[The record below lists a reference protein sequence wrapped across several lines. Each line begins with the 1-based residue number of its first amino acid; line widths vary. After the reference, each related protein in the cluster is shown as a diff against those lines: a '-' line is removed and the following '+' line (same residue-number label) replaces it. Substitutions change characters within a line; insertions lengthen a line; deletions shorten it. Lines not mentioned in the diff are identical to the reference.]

1 MRLPLR
7 LLGRRLPR
15 TRGRLLVT
23 GIEGS
28 LSIRRDRWGI
38 PHVDAGSGDDAWYGL
53 GFCHAQ
59 DRPFQLELMLRIGR
73 GTLAALVGSGGLAAD
88 RMSRRL
94 GFRRVAEAQ
103 LGRLAPDVRQA
114 ISAYVRGINRGLEAG
129 LPRRPHE
136 FVLLRSRPSSWDELD
151 VLAFAGLQAFS
162 LSANWDVELARLR
175 ILATDGAEALRALDP
190 RPPEELPVIVPV
202 AAAAGPALDRLV
214 DDLAAFAAAA
224 PSAGGS
230 NNWAI
235 SGARTASG
243 LPLLANDPHLAPRL
257 PAPWYLAHLRC
268 DGWEVAGAS
277 FVGAPALPVAFNG
290 KVAWGITAGL
300 TDSVDLFVEEIG
312 ADGTSVRGPDGWEA
326 CDLLRERIEVRGAA
340 AVEEQVLVTPRGP
353 VISPLLEDA
362 PAAVSMSAVWLR
374 GLPVRGLLS
383 TVGASDFASFRAPF
397 AEWPG
402 PALNVVYADLAGH
415 VGYQLVG
422 QLPVRRRG
430 HGTLP
435 LPGWLADAGW
445 REELV
450 PFDEMPS
457 TCDPSAGYVASANN
471 RPAPDGEHPFLGADF
486 MEGFRAARIVGVL
499 GGRTDWNADACRS
512 LQLDVTSL
520 AWPLLRPHLMAAPV
534 EDEAGRRGIELL
546 SGWDGRMEVD
556 AAGASVY
563 HAWLAEMSERVARAK
578 APGAWRWAVGAGF
591 GDLVPLTTFHTAAPS
606 RLIRLL
612 DERPAGWFA
621 DGWPAEIGRA
631 ISAAVRRLAGEFGAD
646 ADAWGWGRLRTLTL
660 RHPMGDQP
668 LLAGSFNL
676 GPVPFPGDGT
686 TPLQAATGP
695 MNTFGNPG
703 FLPNLRAVIDLADP
717 DAGQW
722 ALAGGQSGNPCSPHY
737 RDLFPLWLAGES
749 VPIPFGRAAV
759 ARATA
764 ETLVLEPRPG
774 R

>member
-7 LLGRRLPR
+7 LLGRRLPK
-15 TRGRLLVT
+15 TRGRLRVA
-23 GIEGS
+23 GVAGS
-28 LSIRRDRWGI
+28 ITIHRDRWGI
-38 PHVDAGSGDDAWYGL
+38 PHVETGSGNDAWYGL

-73 GTLAALVGSGGLAAD
+73 GTLSALVGRGGLTAD

-103 LGRLAPDVRQA
+103 LPRLAPDVHAA
-114 ISAYVRGINRGLEAG
+114 IAAYTRGINAGLAAG

-136 FVLLRSRPSSWDELD
+136 FVLLRARPSPWDELD
-151 VLAFAGLQAFS
+151 VLAFAGLQAFA
-162 LSANWDVELARLR
+162 LSANWDVELARLK
-175 ILATDGAEALRALDP
+175 ILSTEGPDALRALDP
-190 RPPEELPVIVPV
+190 RPPEELPVSVPV
-202 AAAAGPALDRLV
+202 AAAAGLALDRLA

-224 PSAGGS
+224 PSGGGS

-235 SGARTASG
+235 SGDRTASG

-268 DGWEVAGAS
+268 DAWEVAGAS

-290 KVAWGITAGL
+290 TVAWGITAGL
-300 TDSVDLFVEEIG
+300 TDTVDLFVEEVGPDG
-312 ADGTSVRGPDGWEA
+312 ASVRGPEGWQA
-326 CDLLRERIEVRGAA
+326 CELLRERIEVRGAP
-340 AVEEQVLVTPRGP
+340 AVDEEVLVTPRGP
-353 VISPLLEDA
+353 LITPLLDGA

-383 TVGASDFASFRAPF
+383 TVEASDFASFSEPF

-402 PALNVVYADLAGH
+402 PALNVVYADIAGH
-415 VGYQLVG
+415 IGYQLVG
-422 QLPVRRRG
+422 QLPIRGRG

-435 LPGWLADAGW
+435 LPAWLDGAGW
-445 REELV
+445 RDELV

-457 TCDPSAGYVASANN
+457 ACDPPAGFVASANQ
-471 RPAPDGEHPFLGADF
+471 RPARDGAGPFLGSDF
-486 MEGFRAARIVGVL
+486 MEGFRAARIVGAL
-499 GGRTDWNADACRS
+499 GERTDWNANACRS
-512 LQLDVTSL
+512 LQLDVASL
-520 AWPLLRPHLMAAPV
+520 AWPLLRGHLLAAPV
-534 EDEAGRRGIELL
+534 EDEAGRRALELL
-546 SGWDGRMEVD
+546 TGWDGCMDVD

-563 HAWLAEMSERVARAK
+563 HAWLAEMSERVARAQ
-578 APGAWRWAVGAGF
+578 APDAWRWALGAGF

-612 DERPAGWFA
+612 DEQPAGWFA
-621 DGWPAEIGRA
+621 DGWPAEAGRA
-631 ISAAVRRLAGEFGAD
+631 LSGAVRRLEAEFGSD
-646 ADAWGWGRLRTLTL
+646 ADWGWGRLRTLTL

-676 GPVPFPGDGT
+676 GPVPFPGDST

-695 MNTFGNPG
+695 LNTFGNPG
-703 FLPNLRAVIDLADP
+703 FLPNLRAVIDLDAP

-722 ALAGGQSGNPCSPHY
+722 VLAGGQSGNPCSPHY

-749 VPIPFGRAAV
+749 VPIAFSREAV
-759 ARATA
+759 ARAA
-764 ETLVLEPRPG
+764 EETLLLEPVADR
-774 R
+774 

>member
-1 MRLPLR
+1 MPQ
-7 LLGRRLPR
+7 
-15 TRGRLLVT
+15 TRGRLRAAGL
-23 GIEGS
+23 GAS
-28 LSIRRDRWGI
+28 LTIRRDRWGI
-38 PHVDAGSGDDAWYGL
+38 PHVEAASGNDAWYGL

-73 GTLAALVGSGGLAAD
+73 GTLAAMVGKGGLTAD

-94 GFRRVAEAQ
+94 GFRRVAERQ
-103 LGRLAPDVRQA
+103 LPRLAPDVRDA
-114 ISAYVRGINRGLEAG
+114 VAAYVRGINAGLAAG

-136 FVLLRSRPSSWDELD
+136 FLLLRARPSDWDELD
-151 VLAFAGLQAFS
+151 VLAFAGLQAFA
-162 LSANWDVELARLR
+162 LSANWDVELARLK
-175 ILATDGAEALRALDP
+175 ILATDGPEALRALDP
-190 RPPEELPVIVPV
+190 RPPEALPVSVPV
-202 AAAAGPALDRLV
+202 GAAGPTLGRLA
-214 DDLAAFAAAA
+214 DDLAAFAAAT

-268 DGWEVAGAS
+268 DDWEVAGAS

-300 TDSVDLFVEEIG
+300 TDTVDLFVEEIG
-312 ADGTSVRGPDGWEA
+312 PDGVSVRGPDGWQSCER
-326 CDLLRERIEVRGAA
+326 LRERIEVRGAA
-340 AVEEQVLVTPRGP
+340 AVEEEVLVTPRGP
-353 VISPLLEDA
+353 VITPLLEEA

-374 GLPVRGLLS
+374 GLPIRGLLS
-383 TVGASDFASFRAPF
+383 IVGAGDFASFRQPF

-402 PALNVVYADLAGH
+402 PALNLVYADLAGH
-415 VGYQLVG
+415 IGYQLVG
-422 QLPVRRRG
+422 QLPVRGRG

-435 LPGWLADAGW
+435 LPAWLEGSGWND
-445 REELV
+445 ELV
-450 PFDEMPS
+450 PFEEMPS
-457 TCDPSAGYVASANN
+457 ACDPPTGFVASANN
-471 RPAPDGEHPFLGADF
+471 RPAPDGDGPFLGADF
-486 MEGFRAARIVGVL
+486 MEGFRAARIVGTL
-499 GGRTDWNADACRS
+499 AERSDWNANACRS
-512 LQLDVTSL
+512 LQLDVMSL
-520 AWPLLRPHLMAAPV
+520 AWPLLRANLLAAPV
-534 EDEAGRRGIELL
+534 EDEAGRRGRELL
-546 SGWDGRMEVD
+546 AGWDGRMEVG

-563 HAWLAEMSERVARAK
+563 HAWLSEMSERVARAK

-612 DERPAGWFA
+612 EEEPAGWFA
-621 DGWPAEIGRA
+621 DGWPAEAGRA
-631 ISAAVRRLAGEFGAD
+631 LSGAVRRLEAGYGTD
-646 ADAWGWGRLRTLTL
+646 AAGWGWGRLRTLTL

-676 GPVPFPGDGT
+676 GPVPFPGDST

-695 MNTFGNPG
+695 LNTFGNPG

-722 ALAGGQSGNPCSPHY
+722 VLAGGQSGNPCSPHY
-737 RDLFPLWLAGES
+737 ADLFPLWLAGES
-749 VPIPFGRAAV
+749 VPIAFSREAV
-759 ARATA
+759 ARATE
-764 ETLVLEPRPG
+764 ETLILEPERG
-774 R
+774 G